1 MSKPSSRR
9 NFRKQN
15 PISLGLTGALGDDG
29 VDSDGDFGGNAEDA
43 SNRAQ
48 RFATSLEG
56 NQFREVC
63 MLRITSDLD

>member
-15 PISLGLTGALGDDG
+15 PTALGLTGALGDDG
-29 VDSDGDFGGNAEDA
+29 GDSDGDLAGNAEDA

-56 NQFREVC
+56 NRFREV
-63 MLRITSDLD
+63 RRVRFH